1 MSLDRIFHLLR
12 ASRARRLSAEFSVW
26 QLRTPWLPQ
35 LRSGQ
40 RRSRGRAQIISECT
54 SMATPCFLA
63 TRANPQEFDVGGP
76 WSHAAEDTWPI
87 PPGCDLERLL
97 RCLAGVGRWHI
108 YCAAVTIPPCELP
121 DTFASSARD
130 VAEFALGH
138 AVPVLIHSSP
148 KNRRWR
154 LWVEPVE
161 GRGELAA

>member
-12 ASRARRLSAEFSVW
+12 ASGARRLSAEFSVW

-76 WSHAAEDTWPI
+76 CSHAAEDTWPI

-97 RCLAGVGRWHI
+97 RCLAGVLRWHI

-148 KNRRWR
+148 KNRR
-154 LWVEPVE
+154 
-161 GRGELAA
+161 